1 MLRSPCHTAAWVW
14 AVLWAWACPTSATIL
29 SPRLKVPHD
38 QCGRASLPTAPCCA
52 CRAHPGP
59 RPGSEPR
66 DGTDRALPWAQ
77 RNGCEH
83 PGSSLLRPAGAFL
96 MAVVSGGGRLEPLS
110 RPPGAPEGP
119 LGGGGRL
126 GTPSWRSDLAD
137 QLLPAWGHTPGSRL
151 AGAGPTPGLQ
161 RCVLGPS
168 PAFPDRCPEGLGN
181 QTPQGSWAP
190 PALLLRSWAH
200 PEQGRGSV
208 AEPEEEVA
216 TPVALCPEG
225 CLLPL
230 PQGPVPR

>member
-59 RPGSEPR
+59 QPGSEPR

-83 PGSSLLRPAGAFL
+83 PGSSLLRPAAGL
-96 MAVVSGGGRLEPLS
+96 PDGCGVGR
-110 RPPGAPEGP
+110 RPPRA
-119 LGGGGRL
+119 
-126 GTPSWRSDLAD
+126 A
-137 QLLPAWGHTPGSRL
+137 QQTPGSPRGPSGKGRQAGHPVLEVRL
-151 AGAGPTPGLQ
+151 GRPAAPGL
-161 RCVLGPS
+161 GPH
-168 PAFPDRCPEGLGN
+168 PGKPAGWRRPNTWAAEMCTRAFPDRCPEGLGN

-216 TPVALCPEG
+216 TPVALCPGG